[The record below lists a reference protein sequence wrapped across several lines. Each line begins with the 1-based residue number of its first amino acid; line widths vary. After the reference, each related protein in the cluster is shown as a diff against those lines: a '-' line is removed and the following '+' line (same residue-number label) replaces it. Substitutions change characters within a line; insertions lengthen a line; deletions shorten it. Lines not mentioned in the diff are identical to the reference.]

1 MMAAD
6 GAYGSSGRAANLRAG
21 RGRPLGARRLRAG
34 APRANRGVAARPRRR
49 GLRRRAAVAP
59 VQLALGSGARRRD
72 RGPARRRGAARG
84 ARRLAR
90 GGARCDGRGRARAR
104 GRRRGAD
111 RAPPPGVARHPLPR
125 PARTPAGARADGAST
140 RGVLCRHPATTRG
153 AAQARTRRGRARG
166 LAHRERRL
174 PLHRGSRSGR
184 LADLVGRARALR
196 GRLPAP
202 PPVTA
207 APSRALRPR
216 TWHARHRRQTGF
228 ERFGGRDDGACLS
241 RRRSSGH
248 APGGCSRPRSGAT
261 SLGAADRR
269 VETRQR
275 LGPAQELEALEEPG
289 RHLRA
294 GDGDTDRLEGVPRL
308 ELEALAEG
316 AELLLDPLAGEGL
329 RPGEHLPRLP
339 EHRRGAVEERRLGL
353 DSAEEKARELW
364 KAAER
369 LDLLLDERGGPQD
382 RRLVA
387 LEARLAEVGEE
398 HLRVLVRWELP

>member
-6 GAYGSSGRAANLRAG
+6 GAYGSSGRAADLRAG

-59 VQLALGSGARRRD
+59 VQPALGSGARRRH

-90 GGARCDGRGRARAR
+90 GGARCDG
-104 GRRRGAD
+104 
-111 RAPPPGVARHPLPR
+111 
-125 PARTPAGARADGAST
+125 
-140 RGVLCRHPATTRG
+140 
-153 AAQARTRRGRARG
+153 RGRARG

-329 RPGEHLPRLP
+329 RPGERLPRLP

-369 LDLLLDERGGPQD
+369 LDLLLDEGGGPPD